1 MTVIVTSDPE
11 QLLLQAQAGDV
22 PALGQLLEKY
32 QSYLMLLARLQIGR
46 RLQGKVDPADL
57 VQETFLNAHRDFAK
71 FRGDT
76 EAEWLS
82 WLREIL
88 ACNLAHLIRRY
99 LGTQRRDVRLEREL
113 KQDLNHSSQVLGQSL
128 IAPQSSPSQSV
139 SRREQAV
146 LLACLHQ
153 LADLGVVEVET
164 VPVDQY
170 VEAGRVAATHLEAVE
185 SGQRDL
191 DREAGVERGPT
202 CARSRQRSCQCLH
215 PG

>member
-1 MTVIVTSDPE
+1 MTVSTTSDPE

-32 QSYLMLLARLQIGR
+32 QSYLTLLARLQIGR

-57 VQETFLNAHRDFAK
+57 VQDTFLNAHRDFAK
-71 FRGDT
+71 FRGGT
-76 EAEWLS
+76 EAAWLG

-128 IAPQSSPSQSV
+128 MTPQSSPSQSA

-146 LLACLHQ
+146 LLADALEK
-153 LADLGVVEVET
+153 LPEDYREVIILS
-164 VPVDQY
+164 
-170 VEAGRVAATHLEAVE
+170 HLESLSFSEVALRMGRSVD
-185 SGQRDL
+185 SVKNL
-191 DREAGVERGPT
+191 W
-202 CARSRQRSCQCLH
+202 ARALARLRRAL
-215 PG
+215 GATV

>member
-1 MTVIVTSDPE
+1 MTVSATSDPE

-22 PALGQLLEKY
+22 TALGQLLEKY

-76 EAEWLS
+76 EAEWIS

-128 IAPQSSPSQSV
+128 MTPQSSPSQSA

-146 LLACLHQ
+146 LLADALEK
-153 LADLGVVEVET
+153 LPEDYREVIILS
-164 VPVDQY
+164 
-170 VEAGRVAATHLEAVE
+170 HLESLSFSEVALRMGRSVDSVKNLWARALARLRRAV
-185 SGQRDL
+185 GATL
-191 DREAGVERGPT
+191 
-202 CARSRQRSCQCLH
+202 
-215 PG
+215 

>member
-1 MTVIVTSDPE
+1 MIAIATSDPE

-32 QSYLMLLARLQIGR
+32 QSYLTLLARLQIGR

-57 VQETFLNAHRDFAK
+57 VQEAFLNAHRDFAK
-71 FRGDT
+71 FRGGT
-76 EAEWLS
+76 EAEWIS

-128 IAPQSSPSQSV
+128 MTPQSSPSQSA

-146 LLACLHQ
+146 LLADA
-153 LADLGVVEVET
+153 LAKLPQDYREVIILS
-164 VPVDQY
+164 
-170 VEAGRVAATHLEAVE
+170 HLESLSFSEVALRMGRSVD
-185 SGQRDL
+185 SVKNL
-191 DREAGVERGPT
+191 W
-202 CARSRQRSCQCLH
+202 ARALARLRRSL
-215 PG
+215 GATI